1 MQYAQLNEDGSYSH
15 QITTSGNVLW
25 DENNFCPAAALINDG
40 KAEQFRVVEL
50 HEVDPPAIDP
60 MTQSVVR
67 DGGELVDGQWRYK
80 WRVDDLSPEQIA
92 ENIAAKER
100 KLKASIIDSTQ
111 KRLDSFAQ
119 TRGYDGILSACT
131 YANDEVQQF
140 AVEGHYCVASRG
152 ATWAKLY
159 EIMAEVEAGTR
170 PVPSSY
176 AEIEPELPALVW
188 PE

>member
-50 HEVDPPAIDP
+50 HETDAPAIDP
-60 MTQSVVR
+60 MTQSVIR
-67 DGGELVDGQWRYK
+67 DGGELVEGQWQYK

-111 KRLDSFAQ
+111 KRLDDFAR
-119 TRGYDGILSACT
+119 TRNYDGILSLCT
-131 YANDEVQQF
+131 YATSTNPKFQTEGQRGVELRDATWSKLYQILDEV
-140 AVEGHYCVASRG
+140 EKG
-152 ATWAKLY
+152 L
-159 EIMAEVEAGTR
+159 R
-170 PVPSSY
+170 PVPSGY
-176 AEIEPELPALVW
+176 QDIAFDLPSLNW
-188 PE
+188 P